1 MKIVIVGTGY
11 VGLISGLC
19 FAEFGFDTLCI
30 DKDQSRL
37 NTIGK
42 GLCPFFEPGLQ
53 DLLVKHLNSTKRFS
67 LSNNLS
73 ESLKDANVVLITVGT
88 PTKRLENEADLSAIH
103 EVAKEISENIVNYC
117 VVVTKSTV
125 PVGTTRKIK
134 DIISQKVSSN
144 KFDIVSNPEFLR
156 EGSAINDFMRPDRV
170 VIGTENKKSE
180 GVMREIYRPLYLQE
194 TSIVST
200 TIESAEVIK
209 YASNSFLATKI
220 SFINEVADLCE
231 TVGANVLDVA
241 KAMGLD
247 NRIGDKFLHAGPGFG
262 GSCFPKDV
270 KAFSVTAKK
279 NDVEF
284 SIGNGNWGGN
294 GSISYVNMIDGNI
307 YGCTDSGATNY
318 DMYANIDDG
327 SCYFEVT
334 QEITL
339 EPGFLNNI
347 SLNVY
352 LEDMSPD
359 FVFDN
364 MKGEKEDI
372 IIDKIK
378 YEKIH
383 FTITYDIQQASYTK
397 SYVDFLSIW
406 TLEYDLNVDGH
417 GLVRLP
423 IFQANV
429 PLTLAEGDI
438 LTFQW
443 TILRE
448 MN

>member
-1 MKIVIVGTGY
+1 MKILIVGTGY
-11 VGLISGLC
+11 VGLVSGLC
-19 FAEFGFDTLCI
+19 FAEFGFETLCV

-37 NTIGK
+37 NSISK
-42 GLCPFFEPGLQ
+42 GVCPFFEPGLD

-73 ESLKDANVVLITVGT
+73 ESLKEANVVFITVGT
-88 PTKRLENEADLSAIH
+88 PTKRLENEADLNAVY

-117 VVVTKSTV
+117 VIVTKSTV

-134 DIISQKVSSN
+134 EIISQKVSSN

-180 GVMREIYRPLYLQE
+180 DIMREIYRPLYLQE

-247 NRIGDKFLHAGPGFG
+247 NRIGEKFLHAGPGFG

-270 KAFSVTAKK
+270 KAFSATAKK
-279 NDVEF
+279 NDVEL
-284 SIGNGNWGGN
+284 SIINA
-294 GSISYVNMIDGNI
+294 V
-307 YGCTDSGATNY
+307 
-318 DMYANIDDG
+318 
-327 SCYFEVT
+327 
-334 QEITL
+334 
-339 EPGFLNNI
+339 NI
-347 SLNVY
+347 SNEARPIKIASKIKNRFNNK
-352 LEDMSPD
+352 LEGIVIGILGLSFKPNTDDIRNSTS
-359 FVFDN
+359 
-364 MKGEKEDI
+364 I
-372 IIDKIK
+372 IIANELYKSGGKIK
-378 YEKIH
+378 CFDPHAMTNAKC
-383 FTITYDIQQASYTK
+383 
-397 SYVDFLSIW
+397 VLP
-406 TLEYDLNVDGH
+406 DLDYCNSAQ
-417 GLVRLP
+417 RC
-423 IFQANV
+423 
-429 PLTLAEGDI
+429 
-438 LTFQW
+438 
-443 TILRE
+443 
-448 MN
+448 M